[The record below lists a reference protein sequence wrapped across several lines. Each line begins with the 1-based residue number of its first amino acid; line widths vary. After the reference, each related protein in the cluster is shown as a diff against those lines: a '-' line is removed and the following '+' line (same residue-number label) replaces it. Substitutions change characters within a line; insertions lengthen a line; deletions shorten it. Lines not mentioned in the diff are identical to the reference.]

1 MTWGF
6 AEGARY
12 FHPMSYGR
20 RGIWP
25 GGEPAPTIR
34 GVQRSMPPDYKPH
47 PRDAVVEDGDLDG
60 ATATPE
66 VASLLMGFPVGFTW
80 PTKPK
85 PYLQIGNAVPPPVAK
100 ATFTELWIGE
110 NMTEHAV
117 LDLFA
122 GSGVGVACQQLGV
135 PEYGVEKMPA
145 AQETRRLNGMTTVYD
160 DVWDIDKAEGL
171 QFDTLWASPPCQSYS
186 VSGKGAGRKALAEV
200 LTAVAERRWTSM
212 ASLKRLG
219 EEVGDERTALVLTP
233 LTYVNRFRP
242 TYIAFEQVP
251 PVLPIWEACAA
262 VMRDMGY
269 SVWTGYLHAEQY
281 GVPQTRK
288 RAYLIARSD
297 GKEAKPPKPTHS
309 RYYSRNPEKLDPGV
323 KKWVSMA
330 EGLAD
335 A

>member
-1 MTWGF
+1 
-6 AEGARY
+6 
-12 FHPMSYGR
+12 
-20 RGIWP
+20 
-25 GGEPAPTIR
+25 
-34 GVQRSMPPDYKPH
+34 
-47 PRDAVVEDGDLDG
+47 
-60 ATATPE
+60 
-66 VASLLMGFPVGFTW
+66 
-80 PTKPK
+80 
-85 PYLQIGNAVPPPVAK
+85 
-100 ATFTELWIGE
+100 
-110 NMTEHAV
+110 MTEHAV

-171 QFDTLWASPPCQSYS
+171 QFDTLWASPPCQTFS
-186 VSGKGAGRKALAEV
+186 VAGKGSGRKALNDV
-200 LTAVAERRWTSM
+200 LTAIAERRWTSIH
-212 ASLKRLG
+212 SLKRLG

-251 PVLPIWEACAA
+251 AVLPVWEACAA

-297 GKEAKPPKPTHS
+297 GKQAMPPKPTHS
-309 RYYSRNPEKLDPGV
+309 RYYSRDPEKFDAGV

-335 A
+335 AT